1 MSLSPS
7 FDPIL
12 ISAINASSITS
23 SFVVDYTGSSV
34 NQVGNSKGI
43 GNETDLEL
51 LKALRAKSEVVLTSG
66 LTARVE
72 GYKMPRHADLAIF
85 TAKGVSQLGL
95 KPRAGQKLQILSPPL
110 ITNYL
115 DSLHALKTQYQNIH
129 VEFGPVGAMAI
140 RSEIDLFVLSSKTR
154 QGIEIFAEKLD
165 LSPSVT
171 FDLPDLVITLAAGR
185 GKALNQS

>member
-1 MSLSPS
+1 MSLLPS
-7 FDPIL
+7 LDPIL
-12 ISAINASSITS
+12 LSAIESSPITS
-23 SFVVDYTGSSV
+23 SFVVDEDGSVV
-34 NQVGNSKGI
+34 NEAGNSKGI

-66 LTARVE
+66 LTARAE

-110 ITNYL
+110 VTSYPIAL
-115 DSLHALKTQYQNIH
+115 SALKTQYQKIH
-129 VEFGPVGAMAI
+129 VEFGPVGAMAV
-140 RSEIDLFVLSSKTR
+140 RSEIDMFVLSSMR
-154 QGIEIFAEKLD
+154 QRGIDIFVERLD
-165 LSPSVT
+165 LVPTASFELS
-171 FDLPDLVITLAAGR
+171 DLSITLAVGR